1 MLWEKERILTRKFT
15 LTLKGVYG
23 KPEEGTPEFPFAPTS
38 VQTCPDFTSEEL
50 REALRKGRR
59 KVAVGPDMVSLELL
73 QAIADAP
80 EGEEKILVWF
90 NKLLHGHEP
99 IPSRWSR
106 ATMVLLPKVSQP
118 VEAKQ
123 VRPICIGSATSK
135 VFARMLLAR
144 SQLALRYQGSSQ
156 CMGEG
161 RQTADYVF
169 STARLMQL
177 DHEWKSGLSFL
188 KLDVA
193 KAFDTLNRKAF
204 LNRLADKLGSN
215 EILRCWWAM
224 FSSTDAVLSTVW
236 GESVVDM
243 VTGIRQ
249 GSVESPQM
257 FAAVIDW
264 ILGDVAVK
272 YGWDP
277 AEGPL
282 QGLHLGEIAFVDDLI
297 VWNGDRKGLKVK
309 VTQLAEEMRS
319 WGLQANIKKCQ
330 LYVSPYDKTSGK
342 FELEGVELTPDD
354 HLLVMGLPFR
364 SGISPREVMAP
375 IFAKVKTRLWAM
387 KHLFRAKVPLAGRLR
402 LMDRVLGNMA
412 LWCSSALHPNKMA
425 LQTINVLQSQLVI
438 WSMRLSKKAEEDWL
452 DFRLRCFR
460 SARWAIQRFVGKRW
474 STQWLQRVW
483 DYAGHRARSGLWIPP
498 TPSGILDSFRP
509 LEWWQREQQ
518 SKQGKRHPARFYPRL
533 MGEER
538 ELEQAAGGS
547 WRDLAMDRGRWS
559 EKRNSWIE
567 QRDLP
572 WSFHTQLAI
581 EI

>member
-1 MLWEKERILTRKFT
+1 
-15 LTLKGVYG
+15 
-23 KPEEGTPEFPFAPTS
+23 
-38 VQTCPDFTSEEL
+38 
-50 REALRKGRR
+50 
-59 KVAVGPDMVSLELL
+59 
-73 QAIADAP
+73 
-80 EGEEKILVWF
+80 
-90 NKLLHGHEP
+90 
-99 IPSRWSR
+99 
-106 ATMVLLPKVSQP
+106 
-118 VEAKQ
+118 
-123 VRPICIGSATSK
+123 
-135 VFARMLLAR
+135 
-144 SQLALRYQGSSQ
+144 
-156 CMGEG
+156 MGEG

-169 STARLMQL
+169 GTARLMQL
-177 DHEWKSGLSFL
+177 DHEWKSGLNFL

-204 LNRLADKLGSN
+204 LNRLADKLGCN

-282 QGLHLGEIAFVDDLI
+282 QGLNLGEIAFVDDLI

-309 VTQLAEEMRS
+309 VAQLAEEMRS
-319 WGLQANIKKCQ
+319 RGLQVNIKKCQ

-375 IFAKVKTRLWAM
+375 IFAKVNTRFWAM

-412 LWCSSALHPNKMA
+412 LWCSSALHPDKMA
-425 LQTINVLQSQLVI
+425 LQTINVLQSRLVI

-452 DFRLRCFR
+452 EFRLRCFR
-460 SARWAIQRFVGKRW
+460 FARWAIQRFVGKRW

-538 ELEQAAGGS
+538 ELEQAAGGR

-559 EKRNSWIE
+559 EKRNAWVE

-572 WSFHTQLAI
+572 WSSHTQLAI